1 MGGSAVRVGE
11 GSADRWQREAE
22 RWSKGGD
29 EQGGD
34 ETGRRVAFGRYVG
47 EREGEVVK
55 IAIVG
60 AGAMGCLYGAKLST
74 TGNDVWLLDV
84 AEENVKAI
92 VENGVAVED
101 DGDWM
106 VYRNLNA
113 TMSPVDVGP
122 VELAII
128 CVKSNYTKEAIEG
141 NRELFGSES
150 VAVTLQNGLGN
161 VEAISEV
168 IGSENVIAGTTGHG
182 ATVLGCGR
190 VRHAGRGMTSIGE
203 LDGRMTGR
211 LREIEHVLEAAGFDT
226 DCSMNVMGIIW
237 DKLLVNVGINALTA
251 ICRVE
256 NGRIAESEELVAVL
270 EAAVREGEEV
280 ARAKGIVLSFDDA
293 VAHAKEA
300 CRATA
305 TNESSMLQDI
315 LNGRRTEIE
324 MINGAVE
331 REGEGVGIKTPVNM
345 VLTRLVRFEERR

>member
-1 MGGSAVRVGE
+1 M
-11 GSADRWQREAE
+11 
-22 RWSKGGD
+22 
-29 EQGGD
+29 
-34 ETGRRVAFGRYVG
+34 
-47 EREGEVVK
+47 K

-74 TGNDVWLLDV
+74 TGNEVWLLDV

-101 DGDWM
+101 NGDWT

-113 TMSPVDVGP
+113 TMSPEDVGP
-122 VELAII
+122 AEMAII
-128 CVKSNYTKEAIEG
+128 CVKSNYTKEAIVG
-141 NRELFGSES
+141 NRDVFGRGS
-150 VAVTLQNGLGN
+150 VALTLQNGLGN

-182 ATVLGCGR
+182 ATVLGCGQ
-190 VRHAGRGMTSIGE
+190 VRHAGRGKTSIGE

-211 LREIEHVLEAAGFDT
+211 LREIEHVLEEAGFET
-226 DCSMNVMGIIW
+226 ECSINVMGILW

-256 NGRIAESEELVAVL
+256 NGRIAESEDLAGLL

-280 ARAKGIVLSFDDA
+280 ARAKGIVLNVDDA
-293 VAHAKEA
+293 VVHAKEA

-305 TNESSMLQDI
+305 MNKSSMLQDI

-331 REGEGVGIKTPVNM
+331 REGKGVGIKTPVNM

>member
-1 MGGSAVRVGE
+1 MK
-11 GSADRWQREAE
+11 E
-22 RWSKGGD
+22 R
-29 EQGGD
+29 
-34 ETGRRVAFGRYVG
+34 
-47 EREGEVVK
+47 GEVVK

-74 TGNDVWLLDV
+74 TGNEVWLLDV

-101 DGDWM
+101 NGDWT

-113 TMSPVDVGP
+113 TMSPEDVGP
-122 VELAII
+122 AEMAII
-128 CVKSNYTKEAIEG
+128 CVKSNYTKEAIVG
-141 NRELFGSES
+141 NREVFGRGS
-150 VAVTLQNGLGN
+150 VALTLQNGLGN

-182 ATVLGCGR
+182 ATVLGCGQ
-190 VRHAGRGMTSIGE
+190 VRHAGRGKTSIGE

-211 LREIEHVLEAAGFDT
+211 LREIEHVLEEAGFET
-226 DCSMNVMGIIW
+226 ECSINVMGILW

-251 ICRVE
+251 ICRVA
-256 NGRIAESEELVAVL
+256 NGRIAESEELAGLL

-280 ARAKGIVLSFDDA
+280 ARAKGIVLNVDDA
-293 VAHAKEA
+293 VVHAKEA

-305 TNESSMLQDI
+305 MNKSSMLQDI
-315 LNGRRTEIE
+315 LKGRRTEIE

-331 REGEGVGIKTPVNM
+331 REGKGVGIKTPVNM